1 MAPKPKKDSLPS
13 IQPEDC
19 TQDVLVVVT
28 VPTCRLQLGLL
39 AAAELAAPEPLQDHA
54 AAPAFHLE
62 LHCSSTPVP
71 VVCGPLSLGSDFTL
85 APNVEHMFK
94 FKKGPDVIDSIINAR
109 LDIRLCDSS
118 SKAMLATAQVD
129 LLPFGLG
136 SSSIEDGAMPWQP
149 APNDKVFKV
158 GTMIMHS
165 KHPAKSKKP
174 CWLSFPLLPD
184 ACHRVGTT

>member
-1 MAPKPKKDSLPS
+1 
-13 IQPEDC
+13 
-19 TQDVLVVVT
+19 
-28 VPTCRLQLGLL
+28 
-39 AAAELAAPEPLQDHA
+39 
-54 AAPAFHLE
+54 
-62 LHCSSTPVP
+62 
-71 VVCGPLSLGSDFTL
+71 
-85 APNVEHMFK
+85 MFK

-118 SKAMLATAQVD
+118 SKAVLATAQVD

-165 KHPAKSKKP
+165 RDPARFNKP
-174 CWLSFPLLPD
+174 CCCRLPYYLSPVVTIQV
-184 ACHRVGTT
+184 AH